1 MVIITMI
8 NNFKWQLINDSIVE
22 DDKKVLTDFINTDG
36 VRFTQGKQ
44 VRRFEDEWSK
54 WIGCSHSVYVNSGAS
69 ANYIMASIMKEKKG
83 LGEVIVSP
91 LGWVSDVSPL
101 VNLGFTPVFVDVDLK
116 NMSITLENIKKAVT
130 DKTVG
135 ITLVH
140 VLGFNAVNDELVK
153 FCRDEDLFF
162 IEDCCE
168 AHGATYNGKRVGN
181 FGDVSNFSFYFGH
194 HMTTIEGGM
203 LCTND
208 DELYL
213 LAKMFRSHGM
223 TRLDYLQ
230 NDELGTKQQIKYKEL
245 YPDLNPLF
253 TFAVPGYNLR
263 NQEFNAVLGLSQ
275 LPRLQNNVEARIENL
290 NVWLDN
296 LDSNK
301 FFTDFDRK
309 GNSNF
314 ALPLI
319 LLKKDL
325 EFMKKICILLD
336 EENVEYR
343 IGTAGGGNQA
353 RQPYLE
359 NYEFVE
365 YNLDNV
371 NHIHDFA
378 LYIGNHPE
386 LEKEQIINLC
396 EELNGI

>member
-1 MVIITMI
+1 M
-8 NNFKWQLINDSIVE
+8 FEWQLINDSITKE
-22 DDKKVLTDFINTDG
+22 DKKTLTDFINTDG
-36 VRFTQGKQ
+36 VRFTQGEQ
-44 VRRFEDEWSK
+44 VRKFEEEWSK
-54 WIGCSHSVYVNSGAS
+54 WVGCKYSVYVNSGAS
-69 ANYIMASIMKEKKG
+69 ANYIMASMMKEKKG

-153 FCRDEDLFF
+153 FCKDEDLFF

-168 AHGATYNGKRVGN
+168 AHGATYNGERVGN

-194 HMTTIEGGM
+194 HITSVEGGM
-203 LCTND
+203 VCTND
-208 DELYL
+208 DELYDY
-213 LAKMFRSHGM
+213 AKLFRSHGM
-223 TRLDYLQ
+223 TREASSVLQ
-230 NDELGTKQQIKYKEL
+230 SEYMEN
-245 YPDLNPLF
+245 YPDINPLF
-253 TFAVPGYNLR
+253 TFAVPGYNVR

-290 NVWLDN
+290 EIWLDT
-296 LDSNK
+296 LDSDK
-301 FFTDFDRK
+301 FYTDFNRE

-325 EFMKKICILLD
+325 EYMQKCCNLLQ

-359 NYEFVE
+359 KYEIITHDL
-365 YNLDNV
+365 NNV
-371 NHIHDFA
+371 NHIHDYA
-378 LYIGNHPE
+378 LYVGNHPE
-386 LEKEQIINLC
+386 LSKSQIINLC
-396 EELNGI
+396 RRLNEI